1 MRISS
6 RLTFAAVILAATQ
19 VSSPATAV
27 PGSDVSVLSAE
38 IKAGLL
44 SITGRTRQPKM
55 RVSIDGSSFQTV
67 SDAAGRFAFLVHH
80 RPTDCTVTLSTA
92 AASSFTTLV
101 ARCASVGLDPRG
113 PWKATIAYRAD
124 DLVTWE
130 GSAWRALRTSK
141 GSMPGRVAADWEIF
155 VAKGTKGDEGDA
167 GPKGD
172 AGPAGPQGPIGPAG
186 SPGPAG
192 ATGPIGATGA
202 PGPQGDPGPAGPAG
216 LTPKGPWAT
225 GLAYTIDDV
234 VTHQGSAWRA
244 LTANTG
250 VTPGTDPAW
259 QILVAKGDIGDAGP
273 QGPAGPAGAPGATGA
288 TGPAGAQGPAG
299 APGATGAT
307 GPQGPAGAQGAV
319 GPIGPQGP
327 QGDTGPQGAT
337 GPAGPAG
344 ATGATGPTGATGAQG
359 PAGPQGP
366 TGPAGPSAITQAQE
380 TLTSYSAG
388 AITTGFATGCTLS
401 VTTTGGR
408 VLLSANASF
417 KITGNGSTVY
427 ASLFRGTTDLSGG
440 NGLSVVSGSSN
451 AVGTHSIAQI
461 DAPAAGTHTYA
472 VRMKYA
478 GGGGAGAIATG
489 APCRLSAVELSP
501 N

>member
-319 GPIGPQGP
+319 GP
-327 QGDTGPQGAT
+327 TGPIGAT
-337 GPAGPAG
+337 
-344 ATGATGPTGATGAQG
+344 
-359 PAGPQGP
+359 GPQGP
-366 TGPAGPSAITQAQE
+366 TGPAGPSGIKQAQE
-380 TLTSYSAG
+380 GLGGYSAS
-388 AITTGFATGCTLS
+388 AITTTFATGCTLS
-401 VTTTGGR
+401 VTTTGGG
-408 VLLSANASF
+408 VLLSANAGF
-417 KITGNGSTVY
+417 QITGNGTTVY
-427 ASLFRGTTDLSGG
+427 ASLFRDTTDLSGG
-440 NGLSVVSGSSN
+440 TYGLSAVSGSSG
-451 AVGTHSIAQI
+451 VTGTHGISRF

-478 GGGGAGAIATG
+478 GGGSAGASVGLT
-489 APCRLSAVELSP
+489 PCRLSAVELSP